1 MSNLDPAE
9 EGGARD
15 LLVVKED
22 LYLVCDGLFR
32 CKGDQTLPASQNL
45 INEINIWSSLTFKGA
60 LEVQKRTVCFIK
72 VFITKTKKR
81 FQPCVVK
88 RAVLILIRH

>member
-9 EGGARD
+9 EGRARD

-32 CKGDQTLPASQNL
+32 CKGDQALSASQHL
-45 INEINIWSSLTFKGA
+45 INKQIFGA
-60 LEVQKRTVCFIK
+60 RVRRGQ
-72 VFITKTKKR
+72 
-81 FQPCVVK
+81 
-88 RAVLILIRH
+88 LI